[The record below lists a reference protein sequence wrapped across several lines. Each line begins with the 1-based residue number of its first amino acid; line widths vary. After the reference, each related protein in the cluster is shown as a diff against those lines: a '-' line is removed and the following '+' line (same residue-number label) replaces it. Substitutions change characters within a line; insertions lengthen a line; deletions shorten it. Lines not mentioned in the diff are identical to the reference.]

1 MSQNEI
7 TILLTFPARVPH
19 ILSLLGPLVQRP
31 KDTHKEC
38 TIKTSLVPQLAASW
52 VEQKLAKKEYQ
63 IVKFSQIGGAWE
75 RGQYNV
81 AFRVSNQSNMASF
94 NVQDLPPC
102 TAGKA
107 PEIEG
112 RSRPV

>member
-75 RGQYNV
+75 RG
-81 AFRVSNQSNMASF
+81 
-94 NVQDLPPC
+94 
-102 TAGKA
+102 
-107 PEIEG
+107 
-112 RSRPV
+112 